1 MQAVR
6 DLNADARTSVDEWLT
21 HFGWRMLTTN
31 EVDQPTLA
39 ERPEAQ
45 LAADAAEAPDAAE
58 TRARIPASQRA
69 LFDELLAEARY
80 GMRQRDDVV
89 GIRWH
94 WPAGLLRRALLEA
107 GQRLADRGAWTRPA
121 IWLNWTPGSSNRS
134 WSRGAGRLAT

>member
-6 DLNADARTSVDEWLT
+6 DLSANARTSVDEWLT
-21 HFGWRMLTTN
+21 HFGWRTLTTN

-69 LFDELLAEARY
+69 LLDELLAEARY

-107 GQRLADRGAWTRPA
+107 GQRLADRGSLDQAGHMVE
-121 IWLNWTPGSSNRS
+121 LDPGELEPLLVAG
-134 WSRGAGRLAT
+134 RGARAD